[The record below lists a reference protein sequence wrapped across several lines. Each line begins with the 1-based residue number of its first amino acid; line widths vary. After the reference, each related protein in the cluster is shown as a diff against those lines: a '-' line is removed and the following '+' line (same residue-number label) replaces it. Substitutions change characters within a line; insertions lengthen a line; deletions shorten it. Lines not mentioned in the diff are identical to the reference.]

1 MSDMPGAFPKTPE
14 PFSDTE
20 VPPLRNAGIPFDDAV
35 QSGVVQPGQAH
46 LNLLGFNISEGVP
59 PHELAE
65 HFRELT
71 TVARSLQT
79 AQPIAGFSEADLV
92 SVLANLTVTCGFGE
106 RIFDLLG
113 KPQIKPEGLH
123 DVPAFSLDKL
133 QDRWGQTDFVLQV
146 CCDDP
151 VTISNVTRLLVRTV
165 RPWGSLTWLQRGFD
179 RAWGS
184 VVPGSTPRNPMGQ
197 VDGTVNPRTDE
208 EYAEQ
213 VWIESENPALNNS
226 CIMVVRRIAMNLD
239 GWEGLDV
246 PERERIIGRDYHTGA
261 PLSGGES
268 EFDEEDMDAVDENGS
283 FLIDRHS
290 HLALSR
296 EQDGQPNDALRRRAY
311 AYSELPDAEKPYANG
326 LVWICFQ
333 KNPDKQFTPIQQRLD
348 KADLLNAWIAHIGSA
363 VYWIAPGTT
372 PDTYWGQG
380 IFEA

>member
-1 MSDMPGAFPKTPE
+1 MSNKA
-14 PFSDTE
+14 DTKI
-20 VPPLRNAGIPFDDAV
+20 PPLQKAVIPFDDVV

-46 LNLLGFNISEGVP
+46 LNLLAFDVKDGVDP
-59 PHELAE
+59 ADLPE

-71 TVARSLQT
+71 SSARALQT
-79 AQPIAGFSEADLV
+79 GQPLDGYNEADLV
-92 SVLANLTVTCGFGE
+92 SVIANLTITCGFGE
-106 RIFDLLG
+106 HLFELAG
-113 KPQIKPEGLH
+113 KAESKPEGLH
-123 DVPAFSLDKL
+123 SVPAFQLDKL
-133 QDRWGQTDFVLQV
+133 QERWGQSDFVLQV

-151 VTISNVTRLLVRTV
+151 VTIATVTRILVRTA
-165 RPWGSLTWLQRGFD
+165 RPWASLAWVQRGFD

-197 VDGTVNPRTDE
+197 VDGTVNPRTEE

-213 VWIESENPALNNS
+213 VWIESDNPALNNS
-226 CIMVVRRIAMNLD
+226 CIMVVRRIAMNLE
-239 GWEGLDV
+239 GWEGLDI
-246 PERERIIGRDYHTGA
+246 PQRERVIGRNYHTGA

-268 EFDEEDMDAVDENGS
+268 EFDEEDMDAIDENGEY
-283 FLIDRHS
+283 FIDRHS

-311 AYSELPDAEKPYANG
+311 AYSEPPQVEGQFANG

-333 KNPDKQFTPIQQRLD
+333 KNPDKQFTPIQKRLD
-348 KADLLNAWIAHIGSA
+348 QADLLNRWITHIGSA
-363 VYWIAPGTT
+363 VYWIVPGTT